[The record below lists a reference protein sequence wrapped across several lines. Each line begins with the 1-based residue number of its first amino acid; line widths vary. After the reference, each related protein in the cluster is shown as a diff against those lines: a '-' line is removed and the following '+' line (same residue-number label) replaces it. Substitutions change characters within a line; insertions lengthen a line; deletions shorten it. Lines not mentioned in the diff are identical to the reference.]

1 MAVQAFVAR
10 DFENRQRARAHARNL
25 ARSGAVRYAQSG
37 SYAVI
42 HLRCTSLDGTVA
54 DGRIL
59 DVAMTSQGR
68 PQESLIQN
76 WAAKGAICAG
86 AVGAIVGLIV
96 GLFAYAPTAWAAMFE
111 VGMPAFVLGA
121 LLGAIS
127 GAVATALR
135 RVRA

>member
-1 MAVQAFVAR
+1 
-10 DFENRQRARAHARNL
+10 
-25 ARSGAVRYAQSG
+25 
-37 SYAVI
+37 
-42 HLRCTSLDGTVA
+42 LDGTVA

-127 GAVATALR
+127 GGVATALR

>member
-1 MAVQAFVAR
+1 LNDAVAA
-10 DFENRQRARAHARNL
+10 
-25 ARSGAVRYAQSG
+25 
-37 SYAVI
+37 
-42 HLRCTSLDGTVA
+42 
-54 DGRIL
+54 GRIL
-59 DVAMTSQGR
+59 DIAMTSQGR

-96 GLFAYAPTAWAAMFE
+96 GLFAHPATAWAAMFE
-111 VGMPAFVLGA
+111 IGIPTFILGA
-121 LLGAIS
+121 LFGAIS

>member
-1 MAVQAFVAR
+1 MTC
-10 DFENRQRARAHARNL
+10 HA
-25 ARSGAVRYAQSG
+25 
-37 SYAVI
+37 
-42 HLRCTSLDGTVA
+42 
-54 DGRIL
+54 
-59 DVAMTSQGR
+59 R

-96 GLFAYAPTAWAAMFE
+96 GLFANAPTAWAAMFE